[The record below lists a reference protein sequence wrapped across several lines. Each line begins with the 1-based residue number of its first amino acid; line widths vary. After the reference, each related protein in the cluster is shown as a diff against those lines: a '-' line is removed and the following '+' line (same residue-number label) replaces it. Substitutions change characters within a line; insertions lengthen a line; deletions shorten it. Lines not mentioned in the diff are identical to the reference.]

1 MGPTKEIDL
10 DDFIDA
16 EICLDDIQTK
26 IIKFCN
32 YYFKLVN
39 KVANDAKH
47 GKFLKIFT
55 TKQMLQ
61 ILPIDHAQVKAGNI
75 FKNVPNEIKQIIYY
89 LHQEKEIT
97 KIVCSSIMNSINFES
112 IMDAIFMNSEKSK
125 PSDPYRQLFNL
136 CDKIDL
142 KGSDKYVALSNLN
155 I

>member
-16 EICLDDIQTK
+16 EIRLDDIQTK

-55 TKQMLQ
+55 TKQML
-61 ILPIDHAQVKAGNI
+61 
-75 FKNVPNEIKQIIYY
+75 
-89 LHQEKEIT
+89 
-97 KIVCSSIMNSINFES
+97 
-112 IMDAIFMNSEKSK
+112 
-125 PSDPYRQLFNL
+125 
-136 CDKIDL
+136 
-142 KGSDKYVALSNLN
+142 
-155 I
+155 